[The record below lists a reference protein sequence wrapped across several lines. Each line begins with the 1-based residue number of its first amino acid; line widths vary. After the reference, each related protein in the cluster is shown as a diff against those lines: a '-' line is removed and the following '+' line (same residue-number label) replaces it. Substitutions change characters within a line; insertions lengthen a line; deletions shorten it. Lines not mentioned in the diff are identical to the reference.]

1 MTGLRYVGVLLIY
14 QEMVVIAL
22 IPQVFI
28 CLQRL
33 NFRTESIGRT
43 DVIKTGEKKHSRD
56 KDWYNKYTCLK
67 MFSYFTE
74 CLTLVFTAVS

>member
-1 MTGLRYVGVLLIY
+1 MTDLRYVGVSLIY

-28 CLQRL
+28 CLHRL

-43 DVIKTGEKKHSRD
+43 DVIKTGEKNTVVIKIGIINVR
-56 KDWYNKYTCLK
+56 
-67 MFSYFTE
+67 
-74 CLTLVFTAVS
+74 V